1 MLDDRSQSTRRLTAA
16 DRANL
21 FERTDRAAK
30 ETTELERRHREAK
43 TERLR
48 LARLQAEEQGRQL

>member
-1 MLDDRSQSTRRLTAA
+1 MLDDSSQSTRRLKAA
-16 DRANL
+16 DRDTL
-21 FERTDRAAK
+21 IDRTDRAAK

-48 LARLQAEEQGRQL
+48 LARLQAEEQERQL